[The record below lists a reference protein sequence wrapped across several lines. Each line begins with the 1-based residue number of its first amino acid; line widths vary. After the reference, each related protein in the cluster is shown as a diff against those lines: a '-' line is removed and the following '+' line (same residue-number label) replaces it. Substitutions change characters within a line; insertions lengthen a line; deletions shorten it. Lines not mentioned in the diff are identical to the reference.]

1 MTLGIVQWSD
11 VPKGYGFIK
20 PDDGGADVL
29 VSICAVERAGMTG
42 VTKDQRIQFEI
53 VYDERTGRSCAER
66 LSTSRLDSD
75 PEVI

>member
-1 MTLGIVQWSD
+1 MTLGTVQWFD
-11 VPKGYGFIK
+11 VPKGYCFIK

-29 VSICAVERAGMTG
+29 VSICAVEAGMTRVIKG
-42 VTKDQRIQFEI
+42 QRIQFEI
-53 VYDERTGRSCAER
+53 VYDERTGGSCAER